1 LVKLFAFKK
10 KSPPFKKK
18 TTMASEDADTFNG
31 IPGRPNVVTAFNDEE
46 FLRIRTNGVV
56 IFWARL
62 KFKFDPAQLP
72 QRAQL
77 LEHVSLVVD
86 GHTMQSIDYAHKFW
100 DCDSTVL
107 NVDLPIIPQRG
118 LRTKPGSDARLYV
131 KLGQKIPGFLGAQ
144 LWLFSRYR
152 HAL

>member
-1 LVKLFAFKK
+1 M
-10 KSPPFKKK
+10 
-18 TTMASEDADTFNG
+18 TSEAVETFNG

-46 FLRIRTNGVV
+46 FLRIHTNGVV

-62 KFKFDPAQLP
+62 KFRFDSAHLP
-72 QRAQL
+72 QRVQL

-86 GHTMQSIDYAHKFW
+86 GLTIQSIDYANTFW
-100 DCDSTVL
+100 DCHSTVL

-118 LRTKPGSDARLYV
+118 LRSKPGSDARLYV